1 MKKYTHKEWS
11 KTAKTLSSGEETKD
25 YFASLPLAGKT
36 IKNIRILGFD
46 YFHDETYMNGNEN
59 PDEFFYPTYLK
70 GKRISRL
77 DEPFIIEFTDGQQI
91 EIEADS
97 TINEIKIAF
106 NEIPDNAEP
115 SVNHNNIDGNTIFV
129 QCLGKRIKAVK
140 FLPEPPEAYIPIV
153 IFVLNDGTQIN
164 IESWM
169 DYFDVWLSKEGDTD
183 EILPI
188 TWSELKKALR
198 LQS

>member
-1 MKKYTHKEWS
+1 MKKYTWKEWS

-115 SVNHNNIDGNTIFV
+115 SVNHNNIDGKIIFSS
-129 QCLGKRIKAVK
+129 CLGKSITAVK
-140 FLPEPPEAYIPIV
+140 FLSKRPKEYIPAIL
-153 IFVLNDGTQIN
+153 FVLNDGTQIN
-164 IESWM
+164 IECWL

-183 EILPI
+183 EVLPI
-188 TWSELKKALR
+188 SWGELKKTLR